1 MELTVYAGP
10 ACSWVFGRL
19 RFSVYPDISI
29 PSLYVLFLPDLDTDL
44 DMGGLLV
51 LRVQPSMKLCYS
63 YSCPQP
69 VPNSVPHLR
78 EIMGFITY
86 HQDTHWLLH
95 LILNPCISPYLSSV
109 TQWCS
114 VTADQLHSLIFP
126 SYLKHQRVRPC
137 NLGWPCSPVMAR
149 YELAGRGEYVWC

>member
-19 RFSVYPDISI
+19 RFSIYPDISI

-44 DMGGLLV
+44 DMGGLLM
-51 LRVQPSMKLCYS
+51 LRIQPSMKLCYS
-63 YSCPQP
+63 YNCPQP

-86 HQDTHWLLH
+86 HQGTHWLLH
-95 LILNPCISPYLSSV
+95 LILNFDLSPCISHYLSSV

-114 VTADQLHSLIFP
+114 VTPQFNLSLIP
-126 SYLKHQRVRPC
+126 QASESETLQPR
-137 NLGWPCSPVMAR
+137 
-149 YELAGRGEYVWC
+149 LAM